1 MGLATKNLTFL
12 FSRKDI
18 SSGTPPQGK
27 KTKQPTPE
35 RPPKTKTKE
44 KKEKVNYAG
53 RKGRKGMKERREEK
67 RQ

>member
-27 KTKQPTPE
+27 TKQNN
-35 RPPKTKTKE
+35 PPQKDPQKQKQKR
-44 KKEKVNYAG
+44 KKK
-53 RKGRKGMKERREEK
+53 KSIMLEEK
-67 RQ
+67 EGRE